1 MKKIVFDSH
10 ALLKFSQDEQGADEI
25 EKILV
30 LSQKG
35 KIESFINLINLG
47 EVYYIMIRRV
57 GLEAA
62 KRYLESFYQLTIK
75 VIMPSE
81 ELIFSASEIKAKYA
95 ISYSDCFVAA
105 TALKYDASVIT
116 GDPEFKNIEDLIRI
130 EWI

>member
-116 GDPEFKNIEDLIRI
+116 GDPEFKKIEDLIRI